1 MTNDETRAV
10 VAATLRT
17 LADHVEK
24 GGDLAGDLGNLARAA
39 RGDVMP
45 GDPRP
50 VAIPTRA
57 IDAVQRRGLALDLVR
72 ARGRLT
78 SGELAKAAYCSDETA
93 RLTLGDLTRR
103 GVLVRRGL
111 KRAAHYLPGDR
122 FPRAG

>member
-1 MTNDETRAV
+1 MSDEKRAL
-10 VAATLRT
+10 VAAILRT

-24 GGDLAGDLGNLARAA
+24 GGDLVGDLEDLARAA

-57 IDAVQRRGLALDLVR
+57 IDAVQRRSLALALIRD
-72 ARGRLT
+72 RGRLT
-78 SGELAKAAYCSDETA
+78 SGELARAAFCSDETA

-103 GVLVRRGL
+103 GVLVRRGM

-122 FPRAG
+122 FPRAE